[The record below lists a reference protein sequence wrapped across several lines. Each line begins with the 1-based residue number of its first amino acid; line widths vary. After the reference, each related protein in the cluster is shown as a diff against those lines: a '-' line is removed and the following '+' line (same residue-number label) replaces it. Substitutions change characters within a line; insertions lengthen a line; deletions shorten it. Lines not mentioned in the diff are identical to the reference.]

1 MPRDPVQLA
10 LPREI
15 PAIAAVPRDRA
26 NERNDAPKKIVVGE
40 LKHLQRRHISHIVKY
55 AGCET

>member
-15 PAIAAVPRDRA
+15 SAIAAVPRDRT
-26 NERNDAPKKIVVGE
+26 NERNDVLEKNCRWGVE
-40 LKHLQRRHISHIVKY
+40 HLQMGHTSHIVKY
-55 AGCET
+55 AG